1 MYFCFSPFLLLC
13 ICLLISLAKYC
24 RPCQIMWIMEHLHLN
39 FVLSFSV
46 CNLHYHSNSRATQ
59 RLPVHKN
66 AQQLQCTCHSNF
78 KMHCNVN
85 VNKQCKLWRWNTRT
99 HETTSR
105 GPGWGLAGGRHKGL
119 CPAHKEV
126 CVRALLLAPCP
137 DSRHRYNT
145 TADISVLLYSWSD
158 GPSSAPDRV
167 NTRIK
172 TRDTIAGKKCESCK
186 KAYCEDLKMT
196 AIDILVVLLSSW
208 FKLDIICFNI

>member
-59 RLPVHKN
+59 WRPVHKN

-85 VNKQCKLWRWNTRT
+85 VQCKLWRWNTRT

-137 DSRHRYNT
+137 DSRLQYNT

-172 TRDTIAGKKCESCK
+172 TCDTIAGKKCESCK

>member
-59 RLPVHKN
+59 RRPVHKN

-85 VNKQCKLWRWNTRT
+85 VQCKLWRWNTRT

-137 DSRHRYNT
+137 DSRLQYNT
-145 TADISVLLYSWSD
+145 TADISVWLYSWSD

-172 TRDTIAGKKCESCK
+172 TCDTIAGKKCESCK

>member
-59 RLPVHKN
+59 RRPVHKN

-85 VNKQCKLWRWNTRT
+85 VNVQCKL
-99 HETTSR
+99 
-105 GPGWGLAGGRHKGL
+105 
-119 CPAHKEV
+119 
-126 CVRALLLAPCP
+126 
-137 DSRHRYNT
+137 
-145 TADISVLLYSWSD
+145 
-158 GPSSAPDRV
+158 
-167 NTRIK
+167 
-172 TRDTIAGKKCESCK
+172 
-186 KAYCEDLKMT
+186 
-196 AIDILVVLLSSW
+196 
-208 FKLDIICFNI
+208 

>member
-59 RLPVHKN
+59 RRPVHKN

-85 VNKQCKLWRWNTRT
+85 VNIQCKLWRWNTRT

-137 DSRHRYNT
+137 DSRLQYNT